1 MPANIMQKYS
11 CKTRE
16 GPWIL
21 PGKFRLGS
29 SSVYLCLGN
38 KFVCCCIHNVYHFL
52 LRSCADPIWSV
63 PVMSLLILPLLSLS
77 LLDLIPL
84 LSVSFSAEDRCPWFC
99 FFLHPVRPTCSL
111 VLFTCP
117 TVSQPRLSRRGPLQ
131 ITHFKMFASL
141 ASPRNDATL
150 W

>member
-16 GPWIL
+16 GQSIV

-29 SSVYLCLGN
+29 SSVYWCLGD

-77 LLDLIPL
+77 SPSHPSAFSFIFCRRSLPLTLLFLAPSPSNLLISL
-84 LSVSFSAEDRCPWFC
+84 IYLFDCQSTEVEQKRFTSKYSNVCLVS
-99 FFLHPVRPTCSL
+99 
-111 VLFTCP
+111 
-117 TVSQPRLSRRGPLQ
+117 
-131 ITHFKMFASL
+131 
-141 ASPRNDATL
+141 
-150 W
+150 